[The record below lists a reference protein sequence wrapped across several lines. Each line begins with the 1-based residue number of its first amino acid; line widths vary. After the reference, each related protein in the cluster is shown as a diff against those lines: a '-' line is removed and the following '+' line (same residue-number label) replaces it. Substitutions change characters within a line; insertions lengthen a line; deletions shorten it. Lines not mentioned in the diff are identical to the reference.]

1 MALTQVTGARAT
13 YWLATRPGPGTPTGT
28 TVYTA
33 LVSDL
38 AAGDF
43 LCGMRAKVVSTG
55 STTSGNRTL
64 TLTRLGHT
72 WTQTLVAASS
82 LMIIR

>member
-1 MALTQVTGARAT
+1 MALVQVTGARAT
-13 YWLATRPGPGTPTGT
+13 YWLNTRPGHNEGGTM
-28 TVYTA
+28 YTA

-43 LCGMRAKVVSTG
+43 LCGPRCEVVSTG

-64 TLTRLGHT
+64 TLRRVGFQ
-72 WTQTLVAASS
+72 WTTTMRAADTVA
-82 LMIIR
+82 IIRG

>member
-13 YWLATRPGPGTPTGT
+13 YWMSTRPGGLPNGTP
-28 TVYTA
+28 YTA

-43 LCGMRAKVVSTG
+43 ICGMRATVVSTG

-64 TLTRLGHT
+64 TLNRLGIT
-72 WTQTLVAASS
+72 WTQTLVAAST
-82 LMIIR
+82 LMIIRA